1 MRECLDR
8 EGFHKVKIIVS
19 SGFGPAKCRLM
30 AEADAPV
37 DVIGT
42 GSYLPTKWTETSA
55 TADVVEYDGVP
66 RGKVGREF
74 LLRRQPASPITWAM
88 TAHPASP
95 SRELVHKLP
104 LFERRDNPFHPPL

>member
-1 MRECLDR
+1 MRSVNSVVMSSSFLFSSRRRHTRSALVTGVQTCVLPILRECLDR
-8 EGFHKVKIIVS
+8 GGFHKVKIIVS

-42 GSYLPTKWTETSA
+42 GSYLPTKWTETYA

-66 RGKVGREF
+66 SVQVGLEF
-74 LLRRQPASPITWAM
+74 LLRR
-88 TAHPASP
+88 
-95 SRELVHKLP
+95 
-104 LFERRDNPFHPPL
+104 